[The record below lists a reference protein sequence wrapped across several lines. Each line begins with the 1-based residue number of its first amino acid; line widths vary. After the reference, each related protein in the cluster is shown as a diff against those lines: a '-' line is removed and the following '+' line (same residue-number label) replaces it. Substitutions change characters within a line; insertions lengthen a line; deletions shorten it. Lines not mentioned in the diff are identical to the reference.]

1 LYIVCLYIFFIP
13 LGHNLFLSETKD
25 EIVVS
30 PKTPWVPNLDL
41 PNDSVQKLLL
51 DVMRGNVPEKDLLK
65 NKALLKAVVWKKN
78 PELLKE
84 GRDLLSSIFEGMMD
98 NVDNLSKKESFH
110 QEMIIGDLLSLYPF
124 LGPKSGE
131 EIHVP
136 VRVNGSWQLVP
147 YESEVIEL
155 TPKWMGSPLV
165 AVGLIPKNRDE
176 GHPPLLL
183 FKGTTY
189 PTDDGF
195 SLSLITDLTPLTR
208 FEDFSPL

>member
-1 LYIVCLYIFFIP
+1 
-13 LGHNLFLSETKD
+13 
-25 EIVVS
+25 
-30 PKTPWVPNLDL
+30 
-41 PNDSVQKLLL
+41 
-51 DVMRGNVPEKDLLK
+51 MRGNVPEKDLLK

-195 SLSLITDLTPLTR
+195 SLSLITDLTPLTSVGASAFHLAR
-208 FEDFSPL
+208 DKLAAWLETHASQQKAVIYGKSLGGAQAWRTACTFRIK